1 MSASAHDQRKTS
13 KEDLETKTKPNSTK
27 TRSFTHW
34 DKFWHDAVK
43 ENEQKM
49 RDANRAHFK
58 KTGDQKFQDFDEGID
73 SDRAYMD
80 ACHKLD
86 RGVPRYAVTLSCSG
100 CGCEKSKDAMM
111 RLECAQCLEM
121 YKERKMKVVVDS
133 FERAFFCSENC
144 YVEHWKEHRMRH
156 GPAYSRATK
165 ENGEV
170 HRFEARDEGERGSA
184 SIRGARR
191 RVRSVVGSRRV
202 EEEVFSRMR
211 AEYEMGRRREQYG
224 GRRTRRKRRR
234 RR

>member
-13 KEDLETKTKPNSTK
+13 KEDLKTTKTKPNSTK

-58 KTGDQKFQDFDEGID
+58 KTGDQKFQDFNEGID

-121 YKERKMKVVVDS
+121 YKERKMKVVVDA
-133 FERAFFCSENC
+133 FERAFFCSEI
-144 YVEHWKEHRMRH
+144 
-156 GPAYSRATK
+156 ATWNTGK
-165 ENGEV
+165 NTECDTG
-170 HRFEARDEGERGSA
+170 RR
-184 SIRGARR
+184 IRERR
-191 RVRSVVGSRRV
+191 RKTGKCIDSRRTTKG
-202 EEEVFSRMR
+202 
-211 AEYEMGRRREQYG
+211 AERCGITAR
-224 GRRTRRKRRR
+224 
-234 RR
+234 